1 MEMHLVYKTHDHQ
14 FLVIGVL
21 MEKGKSNALIQKIW
35 EKIPIDQN
43 KEVYYEDI
51 LFNVGN
57 LLPYKKNYFHYSG
70 SLTTPP

>member
-1 MEMHLVYKTHDHQ
+1 MEMHLVYKTQDHQ

-35 EKIPIDQN
+35 EKILIDQN

-51 LFNVGN
+51 LINVGN
-57 LLPYKKNYFHYSG
+57 LLPYKK
-70 SLTTPP
+70 TTSTIRAL

>member
-1 MEMHLVYKTHDHQ
+1 
-14 FLVIGVL
+14 

-57 LLPYKKNYFHYSG
+57 VSSQPKVDHLS
-70 SLTTPP
+70 